1 MAEFQHRWF
10 SLLLALRSHDEIMQS
25 RFPYR
30 LLTLHGCSLN
40 WEIHL
45 LIACLLYY
53 LEEKPFCG
61 KKNSL
66 CGSIHHYMTEGR
78 GAECTMWD
86 SILSPRQ
93 LLFTPGAFSFFVQS
107 VAAMLLCLSSQST
120 AASCDFISMH
130 LTWVTCLCRGGGR
143 GALKLHC
150 REAF

>member
-107 VAAMLLCLSSQST
+107 VAAMLPCCSVSPVSLLLPRVTSSVCTSHGSP
-120 AASCDFISMH
+120 ACAEVEGVE
-130 LTWVTCLCRGGGR
+130 L
-143 GALKLHC
+143 
-150 REAF
+150 